1 MTGVYSNELNTMQSA
16 LIEYVTALE
25 YFLDSTKEIRATY
38 NAIAQVDALQNQRAN
53 LNKAKGN
60 AELRISSAAD
70 NLKEHI
76 ISKWTPKETLYNREV
91 VSMLQDGLISY
102 SVDDI
107 ETMAEERFADNPTML
122 QVLRGYLEKNELFG
136 NLKSDSVLMYA
147 SKSKKVETAEN
158 LKNELLGII
167 NNTENIESVRY
178 AAENFEKAFQYKLNI
193 IGQF

>member
-16 LIEYVTALE
+16 LSEYVTALE

-38 NAIAQVDALQNQRAN
+38 NTIAQGEALQKERAN

-60 AELRISSAAD
+60 SSQRISSAAD

-91 VSMLQDGLISY
+91 IAMLQDELIPY

-107 ETMAEERFADNPTML
+107 ETMAEERFSDNPTML
-122 QVLRGYLEKNELFG
+122 QVLRGYLNKKGLLGHLKN
-136 NLKSDSVLMYA
+136 DSILLYA
-147 SKSKKVETAEN
+147 AKAKKIEAAEN
-158 LKNELLGII
+158 LKSELLGII
-167 NNTENIESVRY
+167 NNTETAESVRY

-193 IGQF
+193 IGQL